1 MTTLQAILLAIIEGI
16 TEFLPISS
24 TAHMV
29 FASSLMG
36 IESDEFVKTY
46 EVAIQLGAILAIVAL
61 YFKKFVDFSRLDF
74 YVKLIIATIPA
85 LIFGK
90 LFNDYIDEILEK
102 PLPIAIVMLVGGV
115 LLLFV
120 DKWFTKETI
129 TSEEQIDNKMALK
142 LGLFQVLA
150 VLFPGLSRSAAT
162 IVGGMSQGLTRAAAA
177 EFSFFLA
184 VPTMFAATAYKLYKY
199 KDTINAD
206 TIKLLAIGNI
216 VAFIVAFFA
225 VKFFIDY
232 LTKYGFKAFG
242 YYRIALG
249 LFVILLWFVK

>member
-46 EVAIQLGAILAIVAL
+46 EVAIQLGAILAIVVL
-61 YFKKFVDFSRLDF
+61 YFKKFVNFSRLDF

-115 LLLFV
+115 ILLFV

>member
-29 FASSLMG
+29 FASSFMG
-36 IESDEFVKTY
+36 IESDNFVKTY

-102 PLPIAIVMLVGGV
+102 PLPIAIVMLIGGV
-115 LLLFV
+115 ILLFV
-120 DKWFTKETI
+120 DKWFNKETI

-206 TIKLLAIGNI
+206 NIKLLALGNI

-232 LTKYGFKAFG
+232 LTQYGFKAFG

-249 LFVILLWFVK
+249 LLVILLWFMK

>member
-102 PLPIAIVMLVGGV
+102 PLPIAIVMLIGGV
-115 LLLFV
+115 ILLFV

-142 LGLFQVLA
+142 LGSFQVLA

-162 IVGGMSQGLTRAAAA
+162 IVGGMSQGLTRATAA

-249 LFVILLWFVK
+249 LFVILLWLVK